1 MTLYLNESDKNLKE
15 SILYS
20 DDVGEFDQ
28 IIIISGYLGL
38 EPLNE
43 LSKLGVNSTVVF
55 GMYPTEGVDLKAHK
69 IYQQF
74 AEKNLDVMYSTSQ
87 EVHSKIY
94 VWKKDEKVLKILVGS
109 ANFTNVALVSENREI
124 LVEVDSKDY
133 QEVMKYVDNVIFN
146 STSSLNMDDSNLRL
160 RTSKS
165 QSGSTLLESDE
176 DLLSSKNRVCILSLL
191 DKSGNMPAAS
201 GLNWGQSE
209 KGNVNPN
216 DSYISI
222 RVQNIRA
229 FPEIFPE
236 KAMISENQLGKKSRQ
251 NDPVDV
257 IFDDNTIMSCLL
269 EGSQNLDGKT
279 YPNKLSSF
287 PKKSDLGKYF
297 RSRLG
302 KGDGEKIT
310 KKDLIDYGRTDV
322 YMQKI
327 GQDQYYIDFS
337 KDK

>member
-74 AEKNLDVMYSTSQ
+74 AEKNLNVMYSTSQ

-94 VWKKDEKVLKILVGS
+94 VWKKNEKVLKILVGS
-109 ANFTNVALVSENREI
+109 ANFTNVALVSDNREI
-124 LVEVDSKDY
+124 LVEVESKDY

-146 STSSLNMDDSNLRL
+146 STSSVNIDDSNLRL

-165 QSGSTLLESDE
+165 QSGSPLLESDE

-191 DKSGNMPAAS
+191 DKSENMPAHRF
-201 GLNWGQSE
+201 NQGQSA

-216 DSYISI
+216 DSIIHKSSKYQ
-222 RVQNIRA
+222 R
-229 FPEIFPE
+229 FPEIFSE
-236 KAMISENQLGKKSRQ
+236 KAMISENQLGKK
-251 NDPVDV
+251 
-257 IFDDNTIMSCLL
+257 
-269 EGSQNLDGKT
+269 
-279 YPNKLSSF
+279 
-287 PKKSDLGKYF
+287 
-297 RSRLG
+297 
-302 KGDGEKIT
+302 
-310 KKDLIDYGRTDV
+310 ID
-322 YMQKI
+322 K
-327 GQDQYYIDFS
+327 
-337 KDK
+337 